1 MNILTATA
9 AHAEQIATLHAAS
22 WASSYADVLSA
33 EYLRDIA
40 PADRRALWRRRLG
53 EPPANQLVL
62 VAERDGQ
69 MAGFACCNVAEHA
82 DWGSYLNNLHVAA
95 VHQGQGLGRRLLGRV
110 AQLCEQASPGLGLYL
125 LVNQA
130 NSQAQRFYSVL
141 GAQNE
146 QASVWHAPDGS
157 AVPTFVFRWPSVA
170 ALAAHA
176 LP

>member
-1 MNILTATA
+1 M
-9 AHAEQIATLHAAS
+9 
-22 WASSYADVLSA
+22 LSA
-33 EYLRDIA
+33 EYLQDVA
-40 PADRRALWRRRLG
+40 PSERQALWRRRLA
-53 EPPANQLVL
+53 EPQARQRVL
-62 VAERDGQ
+62 VAEHDGK

-95 VHQGQGLGRRLLGRV
+95 AHQRRGLGRRLLRSV

-130 NSQAQRFYSVL
+130 NSQAQRFYSAL

-146 QASVWHAPDGS
+146 QASVWHAPNGS
-157 AVPTFVFRWPSVA
+157 VVPTFVFRWPA
-170 ALAAHA
+170 AAVLAEQA